1 MDAKHPRFATLAQAV
16 RAGMQL
22 VPDEAPRRRHLGVSA
37 ESGRLGC
44 DALAAAWFAEFY
56 DSTRAEDEDQ
66 GLGLFLSRPL
76 VNAYPVL
83 AKDVGHELPDR
94 RRGLSQAS
102 RGRDRTSEDHSPPGR
117 ARAHA
122 PADRGLARVAGL
134 VSPYCRHRLHRR
146 HLDQR

>member
-83 AKDVGHELPDR
+83 AKDVGHGCPIGAEDCPRPSGGATVQAKIIHLQDEHELTRPGIADW
-94 RRGLSQAS
+94 LES
-102 RGRDRTSEDHSPPGR
+102 RGW
-117 ARAHA
+117 
-122 PADRGLARVAGL
+122 
-134 VSPYCRHRLHRR
+134 
-146 HLDQR
+146 